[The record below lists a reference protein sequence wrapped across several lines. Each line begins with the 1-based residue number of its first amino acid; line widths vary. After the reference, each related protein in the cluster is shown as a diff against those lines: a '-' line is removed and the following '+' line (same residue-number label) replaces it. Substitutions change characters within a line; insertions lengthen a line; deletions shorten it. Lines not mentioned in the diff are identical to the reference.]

1 MIYSASVN
9 VEAPIH
15 DTEERSRVEE
25 AVLNVFPDADLR
37 VEETGSAVPGRKY
50 ARLLRGETHSL
61 ERFRELVERQEIV
74 DTVRSEL
81 LDSVLGDSMD
91 FRLKK
96 QAAYVGRV
104 NLDVGGHELGSL
116 KVRIESDDPRGLL
129 DYVAPPVEDR
139 DG

>member
-1 MIYSASVN
+1 MIYSASVE
-9 VEAPIH
+9 VEAPIY
-15 DTEERSRVEE
+15 DTEERERVKE

-37 VEETGSAVPGRKY
+37 VEEPNSGVPGREY

-61 ERFRELVERQEIV
+61 ERFREQVERQEIV

-81 LDSVLGDSMD
+81 LDSVLGDSLD

-104 NLDVGGHELGSL
+104 NLDVGGHELGSV
-116 KVRIESDDPRGLL
+116 KVRIESDDPGGLV
-129 DYVAPPVEDR
+129 DYVAPPTEDR
-139 DG
+139 ND